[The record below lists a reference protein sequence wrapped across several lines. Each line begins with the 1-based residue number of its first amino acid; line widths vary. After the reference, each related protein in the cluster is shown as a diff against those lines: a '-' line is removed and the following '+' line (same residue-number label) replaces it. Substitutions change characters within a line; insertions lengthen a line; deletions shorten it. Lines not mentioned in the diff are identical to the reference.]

1 MRVLGI
7 ESSCDETAVAV
18 YDDKRGLLSHRLY
31 SQIAMHQA
39 YGGVVPEL
47 ASRDHLRRLLPLV
60 RAALKEADSD
70 RDSIDA
76 VAYTAGPGL
85 IGALLVGAA
94 FAASLGLAWGRPA
107 IGIHH
112 LEGHLLAP
120 LLEPNPP
127 EFPFL
132 ALLVSGGHTQLVD
145 VAGLGSYRILG
156 ETLDDAAG
164 EAFDKTAKLLGLPYP
179 GGAALADLAKA
190 GRSGRFEFPRPMLDK
205 PGLDF
210 SFSGLKTAA
219 LVAMRSHATDGRMM
233 DEEMR
238 ADVAREFQEAVVD
251 TLAEKTRRALRA
263 SGRRRLV
270 VAGGVG
276 ANQHLRERLAVIA
289 RDCAAQLYFPRP
301 EFCTDNGAMI
311 ALAGCLRL
319 AGAKAAGSV
328 ARNAA
333 PGSSTGG
340 SIVRDYKFAPR
351 AHWDLGEIQPMV

>member
-1 MRVLGI
+1 MRVIGI

-18 YDDKRGLLSHRLY
+18 YDAGLGLLSHRLH

-47 ASRDHLRRLLPLV
+47 ASRDHVRRLLPLV
-60 RAALKEADSD
+60 REALADADSD
-70 RDSIDA
+70 RRSIDA

-94 FAASLGLAWGRPA
+94 FATSLALAWDKPA
-107 IGIHH
+107 LGIHH

-120 LLEPNPP
+120 LLERDPP
-127 EFPFL
+127 GFPFL

-145 VAGLGSYRILG
+145 VAGLGEYRILG

-179 GGAALADLAKA
+179 GGAALAQLAEA
-190 GRSGRFEFPRPMLDK
+190 GQSGRFAFPRPMLDR

-219 LVAMRSHATDGRMM
+219 LVALRGRVL
-233 DEEMR
+233 DDAIR
-238 ADVAREFQEAVVD
+238 ADVARGFQEAVVD
-251 TLAEKTRRALRA
+251 TLAEKCRRALDCT
-263 SGRRRLV
+263 GHRRLV

-276 ANQHLRERLAVIA
+276 ANRRLRERLA
-289 RDCAAQLYFPRP
+289 D
-301 EFCTDNGAMI
+301 
-311 ALAGCLRL
+311 
-319 AGAKAAGSV
+319 V
-328 ARNAA
+328 ARSGGADCISRA
-333 PGSSTGG
+333 PSSARTTA
-340 SIVRDYKFAPR
+340 R
-351 AHWDLGEIQPMV
+351 